1 MLGNPPQTTRLRI
14 LLLLLASGGLLLNAL
29 LLYWKLSDPS
39 AGIAGCGG
47 GAGCNEVLAS
57 RWSQVF
63 GLPIPVL
70 GIVVYSLL
78 VAALV
83 LRKWRVAAFC
93 YGAIAGSA
101 VWLIIVQAVWLRH
114 FCPWCMAAHGMGILL
129 VGLAWTA
136 KPRDRK
142 LRQALLAG
150 LAAAFGLALSQYYG
164 PVPATHRIDS
174 ASAMPQT
181 LGIHAQGNGRK
192 IAFDDGKKIYD
203 NTSLPGL
210 GSSEAKQVL
219 VEYFDYQCPSC
230 RTMSAYL
237 TALLAKHPT
246 EIRVLVLPVPLD
258 HGCNPALAAADDG
271 HPGSCE
277 LTRIALAVWR
287 VNPAAF
293 PAIHREFLSDPPP
306 DLAAALSLA
315 RAQIPTA
322 QLEAA
327 MREPWIDQLIA
338 ANIADWVSF
347 SGKNRQLPKL
357 LISGKRILHGLPS
370 GAADFIRVME
380 QELGL

>member
-1 MLGNPPQTTRLRI
+1 MLNV
-14 LLLLLASGGLLLNAL
+14 L

-39 AGIAGCGG
+39 SGIAGCGG
-47 GAGCNEVLAS
+47 GGGCNEVLAS

-70 GIVVYSLL
+70 GILIYGLL
-78 VAALV
+78 VAALA
-83 LRKWRVAAFC
+83 LRKSFIAAFC
-93 YGAIAGSA
+93 YGAISGSA
-101 VWLIIVQAVWLRH
+101 LWLIIVQAVLLHH
-114 FCPWCMAAHGMGILL
+114 FCPWCMAAHVVGVLL
-129 VGLAWTA
+129 VVLAWRVS
-136 KPRDRK
+136 PRAGKFRH
-142 LRQALLAG
+142 ALLAG

-174 ASAMPQT
+174 ASAISPT
-181 LGIHAQGNGRK
+181 IGIHAQGNGRK

-210 GSSEAKQVL
+210 GSSGAKQVL

-237 TALLAKHPT
+237 TALIAKHPT

-258 HGCNPALAAADDG
+258 HGCNPALAAGDDG

-287 VNPAAF
+287 VNPAAY
-293 PAIHREFLSDPPP
+293 PAIHQAFLSDPLP
-306 DLAAALSLA
+306 DSAKAMSLA
-315 RAQIPTA
+315 RAQIPSA

-347 SGKNRQLPKL
+347 SGKNRKLPKL

-370 GAADFIRVME
+370 GEADFIRVME
-380 QELGL
+380 HELGL